1 MIDCGILG
9 TDNKERLVMRME
21 YVLTAAEMKASD
33 RAAIEEY
40 GISSL
45 VLMER
50 AALQTV
56 RVILDRYGPD
66 IYVGVMA
73 GSGNNGGDGIAIAR
87 IFQEEGIRAE
97 INMIGEPSKL
107 SPETSVQLE
116 IARKLNIPV
125 HYGVE
130 HMLYDVIV
138 DAIFGIGITR
148 NVEGRYRRAVEAV
161 NASKA
166 KIVAVDIPSGVNTD
180 DGSIMGCA
188 VKADITVTFAYRKL
202 GLMLYPGASCAGEVV
217 CAPIGIPRVVTA
229 QKRTG
234 VVTFM
239 DMKKDLHL
247 PERSPSGNKGT
258 FGKVLLVAG
267 SRNMG
272 GACFL
277 SALGAY
283 RTGAGMVRIFTA
295 SQNREGLL
303 KKLPE
308 AIVDTYKDLPED
320 GESAVSQE
328 EAAVLLSG
336 LEWADIVAVGPGISV
351 SGKAASILGLLL
363 EHCDK
368 PMVVDADALNILSRN
383 AGLLKLFAFGY
394 RKNDSDV
401 IFTPH
406 LGEFSRLMKCPV
418 AEIQKDRIASC
429 RDFTKKYDVSLVC
442 KDARTLVAK
451 RGKLTYLN
459 ASGNDG
465 MATAGSGDVL
475 TGIMAG
481 LLAQGYS
488 GFEAAVTGTYVHGLA
503 GDLARKKNS
512 AYYIMAQDI
521 IRALG
526 DISRTECGSDSRGDH
541 IYETLR

>member
-1 MIDCGILG
+1 M
-9 TDNKERLVMRME
+9 
-21 YVLTAAEMKASD
+21 LTSAEMKASD
-33 RAAIEEY
+33 KAAIEEY
-40 GISSL
+40 GIGSM

-56 RVILDRYGPD
+56 QIILDRYGTD
-66 IYVGVMA
+66 LYVGVMA

-87 IFQEEGIRAE
+87 ILQEHGVRAE
-97 INMIGEPSKL
+97 INMVGEPSKL
-107 SPETSVQLE
+107 SPESAAQLE
-116 IARKLNIPV
+116 TAKKLNIPI

-130 HMLYDVIV
+130 HTLYDVII
-138 DAIFGIGITR
+138 DAIFGIGLTR
-148 NVEGRYRRAVEAV
+148 NVEGKYRKAVEAV

-166 KIVAVDIPSGVNTD
+166 KVVAVDIPSGVNTD
-180 DGSIMGCA
+180 DGTIMGCA

-217 CAPIGIPRVVTA
+217 CVPIGIPGAVTA
-229 QKRTG
+229 NKRTG
-234 VVTFM
+234 VVTFT
-239 DMKKDLHL
+239 DWKKDLHF

-277 SALGAY
+277 SALSAY

-295 SQNREGLL
+295 AQNREALL

-308 AIVDTYKDLPED
+308 AIVDTYHD
-320 GESAVSQE
+320 GTGSDITKE
-328 EAAVLLSG
+328 ETDTLLSG

-351 SGKAASILGLLL
+351 SEKAKTILGSLLA
-363 EHCDK
+363 HCDK
-368 PMVVDADALNILSRN
+368 PLVVDADALNLLARN

-394 RKNDSDV
+394 RKSDNDV

-406 LGEFSRLMKCPV
+406 LGEFSRLMQCPV
-418 AEIQKDRIASC
+418 AEIKKDMIASC
-429 RDFTKKYDVSLVC
+429 KAYTRKYDVSLVC
-442 KDARTLVAK
+442 KDARTLVSK

-475 TGIMAG
+475 TGIIAG

-488 GFEAAVTGTYVHGLA
+488 GFEAAVMGTYAHGLA
-503 GDLARKKNS
+503 GDLARQKTS

-521 IRALG
+521 IKALG
-526 DISRTECGSDSRGDH
+526 EIEKGNKYDSRREEH
-541 IYETLR
+541 ETL

>member
-1 MIDCGILG
+1 M
-9 TDNKERLVMRME
+9 
-21 YVLTAAEMKASD
+21 LTSAEMKASD
-33 RAAIEEY
+33 KAAIEEY
-40 GISSL
+40 GIGSM

-56 RVILDRYGPD
+56 QIILDRYGTD
-66 IYVGVMA
+66 SYVGVMA

-87 IFQEEGIRAE
+87 ILQEHGVRAE
-97 INMIGEPSKL
+97 INMVGEPSKL
-107 SPETSVQLE
+107 SPESAAQLE
-116 IARKLNIPV
+116 TAKKLNIPIY
-125 HYGVE
+125 YGVE
-130 HMLYDVIV
+130 HTLYDVIV
-138 DAIFGIGITR
+138 DAIFGIGLTR
-148 NVEGRYRRAVEAV
+148 NVEGKYRKAVEAV

-166 KIVAVDIPSGVNTD
+166 KVVAVDIPSGVNTD
-180 DGSIMGCA
+180 DGTIMGCA

-217 CAPIGIPRVVTA
+217 CVPIGIPGAVTA
-229 QKRTG
+229 NKRTG
-234 VVTFM
+234 VVTFT
-239 DMKKDLHL
+239 DWKKDLHF

-267 SRNMG
+267 SKNMG

-277 SALGAY
+277 SALSAY

-295 SQNREGLL
+295 AQNREALL

-308 AIVDTYKDLPED
+308 AIVDTYHD
-320 GESAVSQE
+320 GTGSDITKE
-328 EAAVLLSG
+328 ETDTLLSG

-351 SGKAASILGLLL
+351 SEKAKTILGSLLA
-363 EHCDK
+363 HCDK
-368 PMVVDADALNILSRN
+368 PLVVDADALNLLARN

-394 RKNDSDV
+394 RKSDNDV

-406 LGEFSRLMKCPV
+406 LGEFSKLMQCPV
-418 AEIQKDRIASC
+418 AEIKKDMIASC
-429 RDFTKKYDVSLVC
+429 KAYTRKYDVSLVC
-442 KDARTLVAK
+442 KDARTLVSK

-475 TGIMAG
+475 TGIIAG

-488 GFEAAVTGTYVHGLA
+488 GFEAAVMGTYAHGLA
-503 GDLARKKNS
+503 GDLARQKTS

-521 IRALG
+521 IKALG
-526 DISRTECGSDSRGDH
+526 EIEKGNKYDSRREEH
-541 IYETLR
+541 ETL

>member
-1 MIDCGILG
+1 M
-9 TDNKERLVMRME
+9 
-21 YVLTAAEMKASD
+21 LTSAEMKASD
-33 RAAIEEY
+33 KAAIEEY
-40 GISSL
+40 GIGSM

-56 RVILDRYGPD
+56 QIILDRYGTD
-66 IYVGVMA
+66 SYVGVMA

-87 IFQEEGIRAE
+87 ILQEHGVRAE
-97 INMIGEPSKL
+97 INMVGEPSKL
-107 SPETSVQLE
+107 SPESAAQLE
-116 IARKLNIPV
+116 TAKKLNIPIY
-125 HYGVE
+125 YGVE
-130 HMLYDVIV
+130 HTLYDVIV
-138 DAIFGIGITR
+138 DAIFGIGLTR
-148 NVEGRYRRAVEAV
+148 NVEGKYRKAVEAV

-166 KIVAVDIPSGVNTD
+166 KVVAVDIPSGVNTD
-180 DGSIMGCA
+180 DGTIMGCA

-217 CAPIGIPRVVTA
+217 CVPIGIPGAVTA
-229 QKRTG
+229 NKRTG
-234 VVTFM
+234 VVTFT
-239 DMKKDLHL
+239 DWKKDLHF

-277 SALGAY
+277 SALSAY

-295 SQNREGLL
+295 AQNREALI

-308 AIVDTYKDLPED
+308 AIVDTYHD
-320 GESAVSQE
+320 GTGSDITKE
-328 EAAVLLSG
+328 ETDTLLSG

-351 SGKAASILGLLL
+351 SEKAKMILGSLLV
-363 EHCDK
+363 HCDK
-368 PMVVDADALNILSRN
+368 PLVVDADALNLLARN

-394 RKNDSDV
+394 RKSDNDV

-406 LGEFSRLMKCPV
+406 LGEFSRLMQCPV
-418 AEIQKDRIASC
+418 AEIKKDMIASC
-429 RDFTKKYDVSLVC
+429 KAYTRKYDVSLVC
-442 KDARTLVAK
+442 KDARTLVSK

-475 TGIMAG
+475 TGIIAG

-488 GFEAAVTGTYVHGLA
+488 GFEAAVMGTYAHGLA
-503 GDLARKKNS
+503 GDLARQKTS

-521 IRALG
+521 IQALG
-526 DISRTECGSDSRGDH
+526 EIEKGNKYDSRREEH
-541 IYETLR
+541 ETL